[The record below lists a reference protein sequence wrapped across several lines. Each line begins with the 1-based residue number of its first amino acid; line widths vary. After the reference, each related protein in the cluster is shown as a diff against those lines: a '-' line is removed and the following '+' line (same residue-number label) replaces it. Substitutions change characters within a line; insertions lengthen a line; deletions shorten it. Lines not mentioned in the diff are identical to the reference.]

1 MTAGEVLLLLFA
13 VAFVVALIWFGPL
26 ITIWSVNTLFGLAI
40 PYTLKTW
47 FATLWLVGAAG
58 LSTASR
64 GIKHD

>member
-1 MTAGEVLLLLFA
+1 MNTGCL
-13 VAFVVALIWFGPL
+13 VVAVIFIVALVIFGPL
-26 ITIWSVNTLFGLAI
+26 LTIWSFNTLFGFAI

-64 GIKHD
+64 AVKSE